1 MLARVEPFWSWHTPI
16 AWTGYIY
23 FVDGWIWKIRGD
35 SPISH
40 ARAEMTFVAL
50 AGVALWFVFELYNK
64 YTLHNWHYVGLP
76 DVLLLRYFGYVW
88 AFATIWPGIFETA
101 ELVSS
106 LRDRRASAYRT
117 VPPRRVPLGMAGW
130 VSIAAGAAML
140 VWPIVRPSP
149 WLAAPVWLGFIF
161 LLDPVNATFGA
172 ESLRGDLS
180 AGYYGRLINLV
191 CGGLVCGLLWECWN
205 YWART
210 KWIYSVPVPPHV
222 KLFEMPIAGYL
233 GFPAFALE
241 CFVMYIF
248 VRRLLWRGAWRP
260 IAL

>member
-1 MLARVEPFWSWHTPI
+1 MLAKIEPFWSWHTPI

-40 ARAEMTFVAL
+40 GRAEMTFVAL
-50 AGVALWFVFELYNK
+50 ASVPLWFLFELYNK

-76 DVLLLRYFGYVW
+76 DVLLLRYVGYAW
-88 AFATIWPGIFETA
+88 AFATIWPAIFETA
-101 ELVSS
+101 ELVGC
-106 LRDRRASAYRT
+106 LRDRRAPGFRT
-117 VPPRRVPLGMAGW
+117 AEPVRVDTGVAGW
-130 VSIAAGAAML
+130 ISVAAGAAML
-140 VWPIVRPSP
+140 LWPIARPSP

-161 LLDPVNATFGA
+161 LLDPLNARDGA
-172 ESLRGDLS
+172 ESLWGDMA
-180 AGYYGRLINLV
+180 AGRYGRLVNLL

-210 KWIYSVPVPPHV
+210 KWIYTVPVPPHV
-222 KLFEMPIAGYL
+222 KLFEMPVAGYL